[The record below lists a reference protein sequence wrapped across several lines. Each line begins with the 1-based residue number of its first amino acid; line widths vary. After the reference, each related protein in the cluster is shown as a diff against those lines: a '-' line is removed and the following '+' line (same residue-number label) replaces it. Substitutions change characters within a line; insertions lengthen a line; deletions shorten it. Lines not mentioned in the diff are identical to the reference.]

1 MAKVTKVQAQKRK
14 GRYNV
19 FLDGS
24 YAFPVSETTLVEF
37 RLMKDEELTDSQ
49 INEIKNRENINKA
62 YGDAA
67 NYLSYQ
73 LRTKKEMRDYL
84 YKKEYDYPTIEAVFK
99 KLIDL
104 HYLDDEAYAKSF
116 INTQL
121 NTTVNGPKIIEQKMV
136 QKGVP
141 SLIIQDKMAQVDE
154 DILLENASKFA
165 EKQAR
170 KQRRASFQQ
179 QMTKVKQ
186 SLYQK
191 GYSGDIINEA
201 IDNLDLEK
209 DDDTELDNLR
219 KMVNKVSHRYDNRSK
234 LITYLMGKGYR
245 YDAIK
250 QVLDE
255 DETD

>member
-24 YAFPVSETTLVEF
+24 YAFPVSEATLVEF

-49 INEIKNRENINKA
+49 IKEIKNRENINKA

-73 LRTKKEMRDYL
+73 LRTKKEIKDYL
-84 YKKEYDYPTIEAVFK
+84 FKKEYDYPTIDTVLK
-99 KLIDL
+99 KLADL
-104 HYLDDEAYAKSF
+104 NYLDDESYANSF

-121 NTTVNGPKIIEQKMV
+121 NTTINGPKIIEQKMI

-141 SLIIQDKMAQVDE
+141 NLIIQDKMAQIDE
-154 DILLENASKFA
+154 EKLLDNATEFA
-165 EKQAR
+165 EKQVR

-179 QMTKVKQ
+179 QMTKIKQ
-186 SLYQK
+186 GLYQK
-191 GYSGDIINEA
+191 GYSGDIVNEA

-209 DDDTELDNLR
+209 DDDTELENLR
-219 KMVNKVSHRYDNRSK
+219 KMVDKVSHRYDSRSK
-234 LITYLMGKGYR
+234 LITYLMSKGYR

-250 QVLDE
+250 QVLNE
-255 DETD
+255 EE

>member
-14 GRYNV
+14 GRYNI
-19 FLDGS
+19 FLDGE
-24 YAFPVSETTLVEF
+24 YAFPVSEATLVDF
-37 RLMKDEELTDSQ
+37 RLMKDEELTDVQ
-49 INEIKNRENINKA
+49 IKEIKNRENINKA

-73 LRTKKEMRDYL
+73 LRTKKEMKDYL
-84 YKKEYDYPTIEAVFK
+84 FKKEYDYPTIDAVLK
-99 KLIDL
+99 KLMDL
-104 HYLDDEAYAKSF
+104 NYLDDESYANSF

-121 NTTVNGPKIIEQKMV
+121 NTTVNGPKIIEQKMI

-141 SLIIQDKMAQVDE
+141 SLIIQDKMDQIDE
-154 DILLENASKFA
+154 DRLIENATNFA

-179 QMTKVKQ
+179 QMTKIKQ

-191 GYSGDIINEA
+191 GYSGDVINEA
-201 IDNLDLEK
+201 ISNLDLEK

-219 KMVNKVSHRYDNRSK
+219 KMVGKVSRRYDNQSK

-245 YDAIK
+245 YDDIK
-250 QVLDE
+250 QVLNENEND
-255 DETD
+255 